1 MNIVGENFPKEIVDQ
16 INLRQT
22 KLGSSHRDNELLSW
36 MNSKTGW
43 VRLVSSVDVNQ
54 EINPRKILDEL
65 RGDGESALAEQYVL
79 FGGVTKYT
87 PNAIEG
93 ATIKQRSG
101 IERDGSVHNMGA
113 YGLGGLDYGL
123 SPMPGI
129 VSANI
134 KTENRGSLRTSTIII
149 KAYNRKQFDI
159 IDLLYLRLG
168 YTVLLEWGHSMF
180 YDNDGKLKNDVDAN
194 GNATFGQ
201 ATLES
206 LFLTGKDKTGS
217 PITYNSLL
225 PIIDL
230 RRKQFFGNYDA
241 VLGKV
246 VNYSWTVNKDLS
258 YDITLTVRS
267 VGDVIESLKINTSL
281 SNIKSDIKLDY
292 TDAKSDS
299 KPKPKDNEES
309 LEVYSKKSKMGQ
321 HFYDLMKR
329 LGGEPVSGAAANY
342 GQIEWKNKKEHAFWW
357 DTHPQNNIYY
367 IRLGYLLDW
376 IQQNLIPQI
385 KKNNKI
391 VPTIL
396 LNTDTKTNI
405 IHLEQRQIITDPG
418 ICVFKTTIV
427 NPLLGITNTSLPTT
441 LNETANTQVNEV
453 INNVDIILNN
463 KAFINEEGKLKD
475 ISDILKIINGA
486 YEKYNIKSFNNGDN
500 LEGTNISIVANLK
513 KVLNIQLSDLFN
525 DPVISNFEKVRS
537 FIKANIEPPKE
548 VTQAVQA
555 SEEQLSYSVREMFL
569 EGEFI
574 ENNNRYLYLMNVY
587 FNMNWI
593 LSKMDSMVD
602 SEGNIIL
609 LDFLQSICDGF
620 SEATCYY
627 NKLTPTINENNEII
641 FIDEI
646 ALPDR
651 DTFLKKEDFKG
662 KAVQTVGDG
671 PELAKFNM
679 FGYKESG
686 GQASFIRDFSF
697 KTEIPASFATMIT
710 VGAQARGL
718 VVGEDATCLSKMNY
732 GLTDRMKPEIIDAN
746 IDASNDPKEQLIS
759 NFYNSVIPITS
770 TVVKF
775 LKTVYG
781 ERDLGDTDLIDSM
794 KNIGKD
800 LVKLNKTIASINQSL
815 AVLEDKTK
823 NPYKLSPGNGFIP
836 INLQLT
842 MDGLSGFK
850 IYQKYTSEQEFL
862 PTNYPESLDFIIKG
876 ITHNIE
882 NNQWTTVIES
892 LGMPKNPEGSGHIKA
907 SEAVAQLNTNT
918 ALLVPAVASTPNLTA
933 YDSNNTPRLRK
944 AVLDQSSFVYNKFKE
959 GNKDCGR
966 YTYSIARYLK
976 TYLDKNSNTAI
987 PVDVIGGSGGH
998 ANSPEFRAGI
1008 MALGIYDEVPL
1019 GNFKESI
1026 LKAGYFNTLKWNYG
1040 DVLNY
1045 FAPGKSG
1052 PNFKPANMHAQ
1063 IYTGDIWGSP
1073 SKWSTDKKYN
1083 YSSPSR
1089 ISGFIYPDN
1098 DIIFTVYAYKIKK
1111 QYLV

>member
-54 EINPRKILDEL
+54 EINPRKILDGL

-87 PNAIEG
+87 PNTKEG

-101 IERDGSVHNMGA
+101 IARDGSVHNMGA

-134 KTENRGSLRTSTIII
+134 KTENRGSLRTSTINI

-180 YDNDGKLKNDVDAN
+180 YTNEGKLQTDVDGK
-194 GNATFGQ
+194 

-206 LFLTGKDKTGS
+206 LFLTGKDKTGA
-217 PITYNSLL
+217 PIDYNSLL
-225 PIIDL
+225 PIIDK
-230 RRKQFFGNYDA
+230 RRKQLFGNYDA

-267 VGDVIESLKINTSL
+267 IGDIIESLKMNTSL
-281 SNIKSDIKLDY
+281 GNIKSDIKVDGDDD
-292 TDAKSDS
+292 TSGAK
-299 KPKPKDNEES
+299 PENNAEA
-309 LEVYSKKSKMGQ
+309 LEAYAKKSKIGQ

-329 LGGEPVSGAAANY
+329 LGGNDVSGTAANY
-342 GQIEWKNKKEHAFWW
+342 GQIKWKQKKEHTFLW
-357 DTHPQNNIYY
+357 DTHPQNSIYY

-376 IQQNLIPQI
+376 IQQNLILQTQ
-385 KKNNKI
+385 KNNVKTPIIKI
-391 VPTIL
+391 
-396 LNTDTKTNI
+396 NTDSKTNI
-405 IHLEQRQIITDPG
+405 IHLEQRQIITDPT

-427 NPLLGITNTSLPTT
+427 NPLLGITNTSLSTT
-441 LNETANTQVNEV
+441 LNESIGTELNAA
-453 INNVDIILNN
+453 ISNVDTILNN

-475 ISDILKIINGA
+475 ISEIIKIINNY
-486 YEKYNIKSFNNGDN
+486 YEKYGISARQADITEAGLNYNIILGSEKQSRDNPSFSG
-500 LEGTNISIVANLK
+500 EE
-513 KVLNIQLSDLFN
+513 IQLGDILN
-525 DPVISNFEKVRS
+525 NPVTSNFEKVRS
-537 FIKANIEPPKE
+537 FIKVNIEQPKA

-555 SEEQLSYSVREMFL
+555 AEEPLSYFVRKMFL

-593 LSKMDSMVD
+593 LSKIDSTID
-602 SEGNIIL
+602 SEGNIVL
-609 LDFLQSICDGF
+609 LDFLQSLCDGF

-646 ALPDR
+646 SLPDR
-651 DTFLKKEDFKG
+651 DAFLVKPDFKD

-671 PELAKFNM
+671 IELAKFNM

-686 GQASFIRDFSF
+686 GQASFIRDFSM

-710 VGAQARGL
+710 VGAQASGL

-732 GLTDRMKPEIIDAN
+732 GLTDRMKPEIIDAY
-746 IDASNDPKEQLIS
+746 IDTSNNPKEQLI
-759 NFYNSVIPITS
+759 NDFYSSVVSITP
-770 TVVKF
+770 TVIEF
-775 LKTVYG
+775 LKIVYG
-781 ERDLGDTDLIDSM
+781 NQDLGNPDLIDSM

-800 LVKLNKTIASINQSL
+800 LVKLNKTINSINQALTPS
-815 AVLEDKTK
+815 EDKSK
-823 NPYKLSPGNGFIP
+823 NPYKSSPGNGFIP
-836 INLQLT
+836 FNLQLT

-876 ITHNIE
+876 ITQNIE

-892 LGMPKNPEGSGHIKA
+892 FGMPKNPEGSGNVNA
-907 SEAVAQLNTNT
+907 LLPQNPAQNSTSTNT
-918 ALLVPAVASTPNLTA
+918 GAARAPRYIAQQSVDGCRTRYPEFKFTDPRPQSNTLSFNDAVN
-933 YDSNNTPRLRK
+933 
-944 AVLDQSSFVYNKFKE
+944 
-959 GNKDCGR
+959 
-966 YTYSIARYLK
+966 YLK
-976 TYLDKNSNTAI
+976 
-987 PVDVIGGSGGH
+987 
-998 ANSPEFRAGI
+998 
-1008 MALGIYDEVPL
+1008 
-1019 GNFKESI
+1019 
-1026 LKAGYFNTLKWNYG
+1026 
-1040 DVLNY
+1040 
-1045 FAPGKSG
+1045 
-1052 PNFKPANMHAQ
+1052 
-1063 IYTGDIWGSP
+1063 
-1073 SKWSTDKKYN
+1073 KKYN
-1083 YSSPSR
+1083 DNLGKAVFAVLFAEARREGNAFVSAGGFNYAGVQTDSGRWSAPGIIGQYCRVDSGGVKRAFAIFSSNESFLDFMANR
-1089 ISGFIYPDN
+1089 ISAKGLSGVN
-1098 DIIFTVYAYKIKK
+1098 ADIWTQNYINKWWSPAAKASYTKGTPTYNSKVAIFNSALKRYNNIA
-1111 QYLV
+1111 

>member
-22 KLGSSHRDNELLSW
+22 KLGSSYRDNELLSW

-43 VRLVSSVDVNQ
+43 VRLVSSVDVNK
-54 EINPRKILDEL
+54 EINPRKILDGL

-87 PNAIEG
+87 PNATEG
-93 ATIKQRSG
+93 ATVEQRSG
-101 IERDGSVHNMGA
+101 IARKDSVHNMGA

-134 KTENRGSLRTSTIII
+134 KTENRGSLRTSTIVI

-194 GNATFGQ
+194 ATFGQ

-225 PIIDL
+225 PIIDA

-329 LGGEPVSGAAANY
+329 LGGADVSGAAANY
-342 GQIEWKNKKEHAFWW
+342 GQIKWKNKKEHAFWW
-357 DTHPQNNIYY
+357 DTHPQNSIYY

-463 KAFINEEGKLKD
+463 KAFLNEEGKLKD

-486 YEKYNIKSFNNGDN
+486 YEKYNIKSFDGAGGTGF
-500 LEGTNISIVANLK
+500 EGYGISIIANK
-513 KVLNIQLSDLFN
+513 EKVLEIQLSDIFN
-525 DPVISNFEKVRS
+525 DPVSSNFEKVRS

-555 SEEQLSYSVREMFL
+555 AEEQLSYSVREMFL

-679 FGYKESG
+679 FGYKESK

-697 KTEIPASFATMIT
+697 RTEIPASFATMIT
-710 VGAQARGL
+710 MGAQARGL

-732 GLTDRMKPEIIDAN
+732 GLTDRMKPEIIDAD

-781 ERDLGDTDLIDSM
+781 EQDLGDTDLIDSM

-800 LVKLNKTIASINQSL
+800 LVKLNKTITSINQSL

-823 NPYKLSPGNGFIP
+823 NPYKLSPGSGFIP
-836 INLQLT
+836 FNLQLT

-850 IYQKYTSEQEFL
+850 IYQKYTAEQEFL

-882 NNQWTTVIES
+882 NNQWTTTIES
-892 LGMPKNPEGSGHIKA
+892 FGMPRNPEGSGYISPPTPPLTA
-907 SEAVAQLNTNT
+907 TSTNT
-918 ALLVPAVASTPNLTA
+918 EVAKAPRDINAYNGGDWVTIAFKFISSKEGFLEKARFDANAYRLGYGTDKVIDAKSRNIRKVVPGDTTTRADADTVLRLEIQTTYYNRLVGKGKNQITKGAFDKLSDRQKAALIS
-933 YDSNNTPRLRK
+933 Y
-944 AVLDQSSFVYNKFKE
+944 VYNVGSLRERIKTSVQAGQYALATQLIAE
-959 GNKDCGR
+959 GPITSKGKIVPGLVQR
-966 YTYSIARYLK
+966 RQEE
-976 TYLDKNSNTAI
+976 
-987 PVDVIGGSGGH
+987 G
-998 ANSPEFRAGI
+998 
-1008 MALGIYDEVPL
+1008 AL
-1019 GNFKESI
+1019 FS
-1026 LKAGYFNTLKWNYG
+1026 A
-1040 DVLNY
+1040 
-1045 FAPGKSG
+1045 
-1052 PNFKPANMHAQ
+1052 
-1063 IYTGDIWGSP
+1063 
-1073 SKWSTDKKYN
+1073 
-1083 YSSPSR
+1083 
-1089 ISGFIYPDN
+1089 
-1098 DIIFTVYAYKIKK
+1098 
-1111 QYLV
+1111 

>member
-54 EINPRKILDEL
+54 EINPRKILDGL

-87 PNAIEG
+87 PNATEG
-93 ATIKQRSG
+93 ATVEQRSG
-101 IERDGSVHNMGA
+101 IARKGLVHNMGA

-134 KTENRGSLRTSTIII
+134 KTENRGSLRTSTIVI

-225 PIIDL
+225 PIIDA

-329 LGGEPVSGAAANY
+329 LGGVDVSGAAANY
-342 GQIEWKNKKEHAFWW
+342 GQIKWINKKEHAFWW
-357 DTHPQNNIYY
+357 DTHPQNSIYY

-463 KAFINEEGKLKD
+463 KAFLNEEGKLKD
-475 ISDILKIINGA
+475 ISDILKIIDNTYGKYGISA
-486 YEKYNIKSFNNGDN
+486 RQAAITEAGLNYNTILGSEKQSRDDPGYGG
-500 LEGTNISIVANLK
+500 EE
-513 KVLNIQLSDLFN
+513 IQLGDIIN
-525 DPVISNFEKVRS
+525 DPVPSNFEKVRS
-537 FIKANIEPPKE
+537 FIKANIEQPKE
-548 VTQAVQA
+548 LTQAVQA
-555 SEEQLSYSVREMFL
+555 TEEQLSYSVREMFL

-697 KTEIPASFATMIT
+697 RTEIPASFATMIT

-781 ERDLGDTDLIDSM
+781 DQDLGDTDLIDSM

-850 IYQKYTSEQEFL
+850 IYQKYTAEQEFL
-862 PTNYPESLDFIIKG
+862 PTNYAESLDFIIKG
-876 ITHNIE
+876 ITQNIE

-892 LGMPKNPEGSGHIKA
+892 FGMPRNPEGSGYISPPTPPLTATSTNTEVAKAPIDINAYNGGDWVTIAFKFISSPLREGFLPKARFDATAYRLGYGTDRVIDAKSRKIRKVVPGDTTTRADADTVLRLEIQTTYYNRLVGKGKNQITKGAFDKLSDRQKAALISYVYNVGSLRERIKTSVQTGQYA
-907 SEAVAQLNTNT
+907 LAAQLIAEGPITSEGKILRGLVQRRQDEA
-918 ALLVPAVASTPNLTA
+918 ALF
-933 YDSNNTPRLRK
+933 
-944 AVLDQSSFVYNKFKE
+944 SS
-959 GNKDCGR
+959 
-966 YTYSIARYLK
+966 
-976 TYLDKNSNTAI
+976 
-987 PVDVIGGSGGH
+987 
-998 ANSPEFRAGI
+998 
-1008 MALGIYDEVPL
+1008 
-1019 GNFKESI
+1019 
-1026 LKAGYFNTLKWNYG
+1026 
-1040 DVLNY
+1040 
-1045 FAPGKSG
+1045 
-1052 PNFKPANMHAQ
+1052 
-1063 IYTGDIWGSP
+1063 
-1073 SKWSTDKKYN
+1073 
-1083 YSSPSR
+1083 
-1089 ISGFIYPDN
+1089 
-1098 DIIFTVYAYKIKK
+1098 
-1111 QYLV
+1111 